1 MTRLRRWSRGAGAAA
16 LTAWLCGGCAESTT
30 PTAEPCADDQEVTVQ
45 VGPGTQPAFTW
56 SPACAMTSILVFPVD
71 SPPAVWVVYGGS
83 RAASNPLHSG
93 LRYGQAPTGTFE
105 ATPAAALQVGTEYEV
120 LLNRWIG
127 DSVGGGPFQ
136 RGYVRFTP

>member
-1 MTRLRRWSRGAGAAA
+1 MRLLGRSWGGAGTAV
-16 LTAWLCGGCAESTT
+16 LTAWMCAGCADDTAPAVES
-30 PTAEPCADDQEVTVQ
+30 CADDQQVTTQ
-45 VGPGTQPAFTW
+45 VGAGTQPAFTW
-56 SPACAMTSILVFPVD
+56 SPACGMTSVLVFPVE
-71 SPPAVWVVYGGS
+71 SPAATWVVYGGS

-93 LRYGQAPTGTFE
+93 LRYGQAPAGTFE

-127 DSVGGGPFQ
+127 DSVSGGPFQ

>member
-1 MTRLRRWSRGAGAAA
+1 MTRLRRWSRGVAATALVAG
-16 LTAWLCGGCAESTT
+16 LCGGCADTTT
-30 PTAEPCADDQEVTVQ
+30 PTVEPCADDLEVTVQ
-45 VGPGTQPAFTW
+45 VGPGTLPAFTW
-56 SPACAMTSILVFPVD
+56 SPACGMTSILVFPVD

-93 LRYGQAPTGTFE
+93 LRYGQAPAGTFE
-105 ATPAAALQVGTEYEV
+105 ATPAAALQVGNEYEV